1 MKAPGRVALGLTA
14 AAVVLAAGC
23 WQRDATK
30 RFVTEP
36 VTRADV
42 ARSIVATG
50 TVNPVV
56 TVQVGTYV
64 SGVIQSIAC
73 DFDTRVE
80 AGQVCAKI
88 DPRPYQ
94 QAVDQAKAAL
104 ATARAQLRKDEASR
118 DYARQS
124 YERGR
129 ALFEK
134 GASSEDSVDA
144 LRSAYEQAEAQV
156 HLSRASIDQ
165 RRAALEA
172 AQVDLGYTDIVSPVT
187 GIVVSRNVDV
197 GQTVAASFQTPTL
210 FLIAQDLGRMQ
221 VDTNVSES
229 DVGAARI
236 GQLARFTVEA
246 YPDRAFEGRVVQVR
260 KAPISVQNVITYDV
274 VVGVDNPEL
283 LLFPGMTANVRIVVE
298 ERRDAL
304 TVPARALR
312 FEPAGADGEADGPR
326 VWVLRDGRPQPVEV
340 ALGIDDGTRAEV
352 THGELEAGEAVIVDE
367 TRAADGPP
375 ARSPFRF

>member
-1 MKAPGRVALGLTA
+1 MRAPGRT
-14 AAVVLAAGC
+14 VLALALAALAASCGE
-23 WQRDATK
+23 REGASG
-30 RFVTEP
+30 FVTEP
-36 VTRADV
+36 VTRGAITR
-42 ARSIVATG
+42 AIVATG

-56 TVQVGTYV
+56 TVQVGTKV
-64 SGVIQSIAC
+64 SGVVQSISC

-94 QAVDQAKAAL
+94 QAVDEAQAAL

-118 DYARQS
+118 DYARAS

-129 ALFEK
+129 ALLAK

-144 LRSAYEQAEAQV
+144 QRSAYQQAEAQV
-156 HLSRASIDQ
+156 RFSQASIEQ

-187 GIVVSRNVDV
+187 GVVVSRNVDV

-210 FLIAQDLGRMQ
+210 FLIAQDLTRMQ

-229 DVGAARI
+229 DVGAARV
-236 GQLARFTVEA
+236 GQLASFTVEA
-246 YPDRAFEGRVVQVR
+246 YPERSFEGRVVQVR

-274 VVGVDNPEL
+274 VIGVDNPDL
-283 LLFPGMTANVRIVVE
+283 LLFPGMTANARILVE
-298 ERRDAL
+298 ERRDVL

-312 FEPAGADGEADGPR
+312 FEPQGSRGKRDGRR
-326 VWVLRDGRPQPVEV
+326 VWVLRDGHPVPEDV
-340 ALGIDDGTRAEV
+340 TIGIDDGTRAEV
-352 THGELEAGEAVIVDE
+352 TAGGLQEGEAVIVDE
-367 TRAADGPP
+367 TRRAGSEP
-375 ARSPFRF
+375 AGSPLRF

>member
-1 MKAPGRVALGLTA
+1 V
-14 AAVVLAAGC
+14 
-23 WQRDATK
+23 QRG
-30 RFVTEP
+30 
-36 VTRADV
+36 DV
-42 ARSIVATG
+42 ARAIVATG
-50 TVNPVV
+50 SVNPVV
-56 TVQVGTYV
+56 TVQVGSYV
-64 SGVIQSIAC
+64 SGVIQSISC

-94 QAVDQAKAAL
+94 QEVDQAKAGL

-118 DYARQS
+118 DYARAS
-124 YERGR
+124 WERGR

-134 GASSEDSVDA
+134 GASSEDSLDA
-144 LRSAYEQAEAQV
+144 LRSAFEQAEAQV
-156 HLSRASIDQ
+156 RVSQASIEQ

-210 FLIAQDLGRMQ
+210 FLIAQDLTRMQ
-221 VDTNVSES
+221 VNTNVSES
-229 DVGAARI
+229 DVGAARL
-236 GQLARFTVEA
+236 GQLASFTVEA
-246 YPDRAFEGRVVQVR
+246 YPQRPFEGRVVQVR

-274 VVGVDNPEL
+274 VIGVDNPEL

-312 FEPAGADGEADGPR
+312 FEPQGDAAGQEGPR
-326 VWVLRDGRPQPVEV
+326 VWVLRDGRPVPVPV
-340 ALGIDDGTRAEV
+340 TLGIDDGTRAEV
-352 THGELEAGEAVIVDE
+352 TGGELGVGEAVIVDE
-367 TRAADGPP
+367 TRAAEAPP